1 MSSHAAPAAPRG
13 AAGYPKD
20 GSARK
25 RTTLT
30 GAHGPERQVGWD
42 GGGLFHAGRLAGA
55 GPRPSLPETVL
66 PTLASGGGA
75 GQPSSLSLA
84 AVVLAFGS
92 LAGSEAFGWLDSAAR
107 ARRHAC
113 TSVPEVK
120 GEKQSIAMVMA
131 DDAM

>member
-1 MSSHAAPAAPRG
+1 MSSHAAPAVPRRG
-13 AAGYPKD
+13 GLPKD

-30 GAHGPERQVGWD
+30 GAHGPERQVGWG
-42 GGGLFHAGRLAGA
+42 GGGLFCAGQPAGG
-55 GPRPSLPETVL
+55 GPLPSFPETVL

-84 AVVLAFGS
+84 AAVLAFGG
-92 LAGSEAFGWLDSAAR
+92 LAGSEAFGWLYSTAR

-120 GEKQSIAMVMA
+120 GESKASRWL
-131 DDAM
+131 